1 MPAGAEQATK
11 PSTSGRDATTPQA
24 AEGHREA
31 MTHIEAIE
39 AIINGASPAG
49 TSGTT
54 ANKTATKPGTLDR
67 AEIEQI
73 RTHLAELRKE
83 LNKSR

>member
-1 MPAGAEQATK
+1 MPAAAEQATK
-11 PSTSGRDATTPQA
+11 PSTSGRDAASSQA
-24 AEGHREA
+24 GEGHREA
-31 MTHIEAIE
+31 MNRIEAIE

-49 TSGTT
+49 TSGDTASKTT
-54 ANKTATKPGTLDR
+54 TKPGTLDH
-67 AEIEQI
+67 AQIEQI